1 MKRKSVIYLV
11 IIVSIVLIIV
21 GGYLRIYYG
30 NSYGLIFIGGITLLF
45 LQYWGRDNS

>member
-11 IIVSIVLIIV
+11 IIVSIILILV

-30 NSYGLIFIGGITLLF
+30 NSYGLMLLGMI
-45 LQYWGRDNS
+45 LLVILRYWK